1 MKNTKQNKTQ
11 NNVVLNTTNEFTP
24 MIVSITIKQGANVLN
39 RTIEQK
45 KYHDKFSSLIAS
57 KFDMFKGAFNG
68 KGKIFDTTLN
78 EPIEFIMDIKHS
90 IYNDTIQ
97 GQIETSNAKKICML
111 LNSEFAKTFVNAP
124 SFDIVLLERT
134 KYLDRKNK
142 LAMAKDM
149 RHTFVG
155 THGKLET
162 EMLYPLA
169 NIN

>member
-1 MKNTKQNKTQ
+1 M
-11 NNVVLNTTNEFTP
+11 
-24 MIVSITIKQGANVLN
+24 
-39 RTIEQK
+39 
-45 KYHDKFSSLIAS
+45 
-57 KFDMFKGAFNG
+57 NG
-68 KGKIFDTTLN
+68 KNKIFDNTLST
-78 EPIEFIMDIKHS
+78 PIEFTMDIKHS

-124 SFDIVLLERT
+124 SFDVVLLERT

-142 LAMAKDM
+142 LAMPKDT
-149 RHTFVG
+149 RHTFVS